1 MMVLFGMAVF
11 LQRDWLPEAD
21 GLTLPDFSGDAV
33 TQKQQWAA
41 LMPGNGSLLA
51 SGQQGQSRMYF
62 LRAL

>member
-1 MMVLFGMAVF
+1 MMVLFGIG
-11 LQRDWLPEAD
+11 RLPVVTKG

-41 LMPGNGSLLA
+41 LMREQRVFWHLDSKDKVL
-51 SGQQGQSRMYF
+51 